1 MCSFVFIGMSVT
13 FSQEK
18 ALSTEQPVQRTTSK
32 SRSAVATQPTLTVE
46 QIDSKIA
53 TLENVLVQNQNDAT
67 FNKQAVIS
75 RIAELKARKEELTK

>member
-18 ALSTEQPVQRTTSK
+18 SLSTEQPVQRTASK
-32 SRSAVATQPTLTVE
+32 SRSAVTTQPTLTVE
-46 QIDSKIA
+46 QIDGKITA
-53 TLENVLVQNQNDAT
+53 LENVLVQNQNDAA
-67 FNKQAVIS
+67 FNKEAVIS